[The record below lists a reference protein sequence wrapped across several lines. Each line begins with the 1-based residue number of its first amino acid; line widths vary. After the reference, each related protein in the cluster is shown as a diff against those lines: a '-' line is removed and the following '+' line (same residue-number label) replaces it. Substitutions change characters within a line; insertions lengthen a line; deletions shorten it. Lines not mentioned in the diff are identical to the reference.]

1 MNPFRQAVETRDLQA
16 ISDLLADDVEFTSPV
31 VFKPYQGKAIT
42 QAILA
47 NVIEVFQNFRYVNEI
62 GHESDSDHAL
72 IFEAEVNGKTLT
84 GCDFLHFNSEGKI
97 DKFMVMVRPLNG
109 AQELRDEMGARFDK
123 IVEQASA
130 YMAENN

>member
-62 GHESDSDHAL
+62 GHEGDSDHAL

-84 GCDFLHFNSEGKI
+84 GCDFLHFNDEGKI
-97 DKFMVMVRPLNG
+97 DTFMVMVRPLNG
-109 AQELRDEMGARFDK
+109 AQELRDEMAARFDK

-130 YMAENN
+130 YMTENN